1 MRFTETPLKDA
12 YIIEIEPK
20 TDERGMFAR
29 AFCQREFEEHGLRTD
44 IVQCNVSRNVSK
56 GTLRGMHYQLA
67 PFAEVKMVRCVR
79 GAVYDIIVDIRP
91 GSPTYLKWFGVEL
104 TADNRTMLYV
114 PEGFAHGYQ
123 ALTDDSEVFYM
134 VTQFYAPDFERGIR
148 WNDSLFRIEWPLSDP
163 IVSAKDGT
171 HPDFEVG

>member
-104 TADNRTMLYV
+104 TADNRTMLY
-114 PEGFAHGYQ
+114 
-123 ALTDDSEVFYM
+123 
-134 VTQFYAPDFERGIR
+134 
-148 WNDSLFRIEWPLSDP
+148 
-163 IVSAKDGT
+163 
-171 HPDFEVG
+171 